1 MIYVGTKEQ
10 FYGLEQIIMDNYK
23 FSSLNLIA
31 KAATSLLPFL
41 SSKPRKYL
49 IFVGWGNN
57 GAQGLALAQ
66 LIVKKNLGNN
76 VKVVFCAPK
85 LDFVARQT
93 AANKH
98 LTNLIIQQQ
107 KIDICYLDNSEYHEW
122 LIECE
127 EIIDCIFGLSFEGDM
142 PENSQ
147 ELITDIN
154 KSSKP
159 ILACDIPSGIVNDK
173 ENIPTVAI
181 KATRTVTFF
190 IYKTAFINYQ
200 IIPFLGK
207 VYLTSLDFDQE
218 KINEFCSEI
227 IDNKIFV
234 VNDVKIEPRP
244 LVTNKGNY
252 GKIMLFGSNNDYLNA
267 GTIAA
272 NMAIQA
278 GAGHLTWVI
287 PQELRNY
294 LVNTVLEMTYCDAS
308 DRSKILDLLEK
319 VINVVIFGPGTG
331 RTERTLN
338 LLKLVL
344 DNYEGRIVIDADGIN
359 VLTPELLRK
368 LKNRAIITPHPQE
381 FARLINKRLEIVL
394 SERVALAKE
403 LANKYKIIVIL
414 KGYQTIITDGDL
426 TYINS
431 TGNPY
436 MATPGMGDAL
446 TGLIASLC
454 GQGYSNL
461 MASYLGVYLHGF
473 CGDLVAQTK
482 KPVLATDVVNKIG
495 NVIAQII
502 NSSY

>member
-1 MIYVGTKEQ
+1 MIYIGTTEK
-10 FYGLEQIIMDNYK
+10 FYRLEQIIMDNYK
-23 FSSLNLIA
+23 VSSLNLIA
-31 KAATSLLPFL
+31 KTATSLLSFL
-41 SSKPRKYL
+41 SPQPRKYL

-66 LIVKKNLGNN
+66 MIVEKNVGNN

-85 LDFVARQT
+85 LDFLAHQT
-93 AANKH
+93 PVNKH
-98 LTNLIIQQQ
+98 WTNLIAQQD
-107 KIDICYLDNSEYHEW
+107 KIATCYLDNNEYQEW
-122 LIECE
+122 ITECE
-127 EIIDCIFGLSFEGDM
+127 EIIDCIFGLGFEGNM
-142 PENSQ
+142 AKKLQ

-154 KSSKP
+154 KSNKP
-159 ILACDIPSGIVNDK
+159 ILACDIPSGIINDEQK
-173 ENIPTVAI
+173 TPSVAI
-181 KATRTVTFF
+181 KASRTVTFF

-207 VYLTSLDFDQE
+207 ITLTTLDFEQE
-218 KINEFCSEI
+218 KINEFCNQI
-227 IDNKIFV
+227 IDNKIFIV
-234 VNDVKIEPRP
+234 DNVKITPRP

-252 GKIMLFGSNNDYLNA
+252 GKLMLFGSNNDYLNA

-287 PQELRNY
+287 PQELRTY
-294 LVNTVLEMTYCDAS
+294 LVNTVLEMTYCDAN

-368 LKNRAIITPHPQE
+368 LKNRGIITPHPQE
-381 FARLINKRLEIVL
+381 FARLINKPLEVVL
-394 SERVALAKE
+394 SDRVALAQE
-403 LANKYKIIVIL
+403 LASKYKIIVVL
-414 KGYQTIITDGDL
+414 KGYQTIITDGEV

-454 GQGYSNL
+454 GQGYNNL
-461 MASYLGVYLHGF
+461 TASYLAVYLHGF

-495 NVIAQII
+495 NVIAQLI
-502 NSSY
+502 NSNY